1 MCLGTWK
8 KRGYASNYGIVF
20 VIEMDTGLAVD
31 FEVLSDRC
39 EKCEK
44 CEKNQHERS
53 AHDFR
58 SWVS

>member
-8 KRGYASNYGIVF
+8 KRGHLSNYGIVL
-20 VIEMDTGLAVD
+20 VVEMDTGLALD
-31 FEVLSDRC
+31 FEVLSTRC
-39 EKCEK
+39 EKCER
-44 CEKNQHERS
+44 NQLERL